1 MSTYDCTV
9 FQLHESAFWENFI
22 KDALD
27 DTVRVGRVSVEELTS
42 WTIHPAA
49 ELGFIVCCLET
60 EADIEAFVSAIRSA
74 RAKGGELSC
83 LLLVKTCELAGS
95 LDVSSDFDSF
105 VCTQWKS
112 ASDLLSRAYKDH
124 STRIQNR
131 AMKAFLNHS
140 VDGYW
145 IWDIKWDF
153 VEWSDRMCE
162 IVGIDPKNSR
172 KMMADFREM
181 IHPLDR
187 DRVEQN
193 IKNHIHQHIPYTNIE
208 MRLKRVDGSFGYYT
222 ANGTTLRNNRGKP
235 TLMVGSLTDQTSMQ
249 LVEQKLLDTQKRF
262 TVLFHEMNDAAVLAD
277 IDSGIILE
285 ANQPAER
292 LWGKPIS
299 QLVGSHQ
306 SDLHPPLMND
316 EARQAFSDHIAA
328 LMQNRRASIHL
339 PIVRAMGLL
348 CQRKSVPV

>member
-1 MSTYDCTV
+1 MGSAQRKGERCEYLRLHG

-27 DTVRVGRVSVEELTS
+27 DTVRVGSVSVEELTS

-74 RAKGGELSC
+74 RTKGGELSC

-124 STRIQNR
+124 YTRIQNR

-162 IVGIDPKNSR
+162 IVGIDPKNF
-172 KMMADFREM
+172 A
-181 IHPLDR
+181 
-187 DRVEQN
+187 QN
-193 IKNHIHQHIPYTNIE
+193 Y
-208 MRLKRVDGSFGYYT
+208 G
-222 ANGTTLRNNRGKP
+222 
-235 TLMVGSLTDQTSMQ
+235 
-249 LVEQKLLDTQKRF
+249 
-262 TVLFHEMNDAAVLAD
+262 
-277 IDSGIILE
+277 
-285 ANQPAER
+285 
-292 LWGKPIS
+292 
-299 QLVGSHQ
+299 
-306 SDLHPPLMND
+306 
-316 EARQAFSDHIAA
+316 
-328 LMQNRRASIHL
+328 
-339 PIVRAMGLL
+339 
-348 CQRKSVPV
+348 

>member
-1 MSTYDCTV
+1 
-9 FQLHESAFWENFI
+9 
-22 KDALD
+22 
-27 DTVRVGRVSVEELTS
+27 
-42 WTIHPAA
+42 
-49 ELGFIVCCLET
+49 
-60 EADIEAFVSAIRSA
+60 
-74 RAKGGELSC
+74 
-83 LLLVKTCELAGS
+83 
-95 LDVSSDFDSF
+95 
-105 VCTQWKS
+105 
-112 ASDLLSRAYKDH
+112 
-124 STRIQNR
+124 
-131 AMKAFLNHS
+131 MKAFLNHS

-162 IVGIDPKNSR
+162 IVGIDPKNSP
-172 KMMADFREM
+172 KIMADFREM

-208 MRLKRVDGSFGYYT
+208 MRLKRGDGSFGYYI

-285 ANQPAER
+285 ANQPA
-292 LWGKPIS
+292 
-299 QLVGSHQ
+299 
-306 SDLHPPLMND
+306 
-316 EARQAFSDHIAA
+316 
-328 LMQNRRASIHL
+328 
-339 PIVRAMGLL
+339 
-348 CQRKSVPV
+348 